1 MIADETLLH
10 FKYEDV
16 IDTFAKQKCLPLRD
30 VLGLFYKSLIYKEM
44 SGGISDMHCRSDE
57 YLAEEL
63 HRETSGISNEMPQV
77 RAAQIPPA

>member
-16 IDTFAKQKCLPLRD
+16 IDTFAKQKCVPLRD
-30 VLGLFYKSLIYKEM
+30 VLDLFYRSLTYKEI
-44 SGGISDMHCRSDE
+44 SEGISDMHCRSDE

-63 HRETSGISNEMPQV
+63 RRETNTMRNEE
-77 RAAQIPPA
+77 